1 MTAVRQG
8 PFVEVISLF
17 CCNPGDTPWGCR
29 TGFLRTKH
37 VWRVAA
43 KTIATKAAPG
53 CAQHAAGRS
62 EVIAEPN
69 RATFIATETPRASSG
84 CASAGA
90 TRSRTIV
97 SARRCRA
104 AHRRLRHVASEL
116 RPARMR
122 TSCSRG
128 MRAGRLELPP
138 CPQLQTEDE
147 GLTTGPRRSS
157 VLMTASVHWPPGAA
171 STAMPG
177 PAIGRRRRAPGPD
190 DGQRLP
196 EARSPSLRS

>member
-17 CCNPGDTPWGCR
+17 CCNPGDTPWGCQ

-53 CAQHAAGRS
+53 CAQHAVGRS
-62 EVIAEPN
+62 EVIAEAN
-69 RATFIATETPRASSG
+69 RTMFIATETLRASSG
-84 CASAGA
+84 CVSAGA

-104 AHRRLRHVASEL
+104 AHRRLRQVASEL
-116 RPARMR
+116 RPARVR

-138 CPQLQTEDE
+138 CPQLHTEDDTQQD
-147 GLTTGPRRSS
+147 LR
-157 VLMTASVHWPPGAA
+157 
-171 STAMPG
+171 
-177 PAIGRRRRAPGPD
+177 
-190 DGQRLP
+190 
-196 EARSPSLRS
+196 LRSDVVQTGTVSDS